1 MDKKETHM
9 TTQETQKRQARA
21 ESLKVLK
28 SEDGQYFVE
37 SSNGKIL
44 YHVSR
49 HKDNF
54 VCTCGDYSHNI
65 KLDAEFKCK
74 HILAV
79 INSED
84 GEPAKYLDKHR
95 PQLDERFITT
105 IREKEFVLYAGVL
118 DLATQM
124 GLVKLEVELIQVP
137 SDQNGMVAVCK
148 AAAVSKTG
156 AVYID
161 YGDANPKNCTEK
173 VSKHIIRVASTRA
186 KGRALRDMCNIGIAC
201 LEELG
206 DFEDEVS
213 GDKKPRSPKVQ
224 ARKTAD
230 NKPAEQKAPVKALN
244 PGNDKP
250 VNNGPMISEAQKRA
264 IYNLGKR
271 KKMGE
276 EQIEK
281 MIMDRFGSK
290 IDSLS
295 SAVAGTLI
303 QELQAA

>member
-1 MDKKETHM
+1 M
-9 TTQETQKRQARA
+9 TTQEVQKRQARA

-44 YHVSR
+44 YHVPR

-79 INSED
+79 LNSED
-84 GEPAKYLDKHR
+84 GEPVKYLDKHR
-95 PQLDERFITT
+95 PQLDERFIID
-105 IREKEFVLYAGVL
+105 IRGKEFVLYAGVL

-124 GLVKLEVELIQVP
+124 GLVKLEVDLIQVP
-137 SDQNGMVAVCK
+137 SDQNKMVAVCK
-148 AAAVSKTG
+148 ATAVSKTG
-156 AVYID
+156 AVFID
-161 YGDANPKNCTEK
+161 YGDANPMNCTEK
-173 VSKHIIRVASTRA
+173 VSRHIIRVASTRA

-206 DFEDEVS
+206 DFEDEIPA
-213 GDKKPRSPKVQ
+213 DKKPRTAKAPP
-224 ARKTAD
+224 RKTAD
-230 NKPAEQKAPVKALN
+230 NKPAEQKTPAKALHPVDN
-244 PGNDKP
+244 KP
-250 VNNGPMISEAQKRA
+250 VSNGPMISEAQKRA

-271 KKMGE
+271 KKME
-276 EQIEK
+276 EQQIDK
-281 MIMDRFGSK
+281 MIMDRFGLQV
-290 IDSLS
+290 DSLS